1 MIRVNDDWVID
12 VGTLDYTPMRDLHRM
27 ATLKKKDGTTVEEPA
42 YGAALG
48 YYTSL
53 KNAVRAIAKAEYKNA
68 IKGQEITLSEA
79 INLMEQTIER
89 FEKILEGIEE

>member
-12 VGTLDYTPMRDLHRM
+12 VGTLEYTPMRDLHRTTM
-27 ATLKKKDGTTVEEPA
+27 VKKKDGTTVEEPA

-53 KNAVRAIAKAEYKNA
+53 SNAVRAIARAEYKKI
-68 IKGQEITLSEA
+68 IKGNEISLSEA
-79 INLMEQTIER
+79 INLMEQTIDR
-89 FEKILEGIEE
+89 FEKILEGIRE